1 LDFISEF
8 VEHTNGLPT
17 PEIFRLWTAISALG
31 GVLERKVYTRTA
43 RTPLFPNLFV
53 VLVGGP
59 ATGKS
64 VAISE
69 AVKLWQQVEKVNL
82 APDDVTGASLID
94 SLSTAPRSTLL
105 PDNST
110 QEFHSMLIPAP
121 ELGVLLPEYDQI
133 MIGLLCYLY
142 DNPHS
147 FTQKR
152 RTGNRNIN
160 ITLPHISILA
170 GCTPGYLASTFP
182 EQAWTTGFSSR
193 TIMIYSASHV
203 KVPLFSGPKTDALR
217 ADRLA
222 GFLNNAVDLHGEF
235 TWADDAAMTL
245 ERWAM
250 MDCSPVPEHSKLQ
263 TYVGRRALN
272 MIKLCMIAAVSR
284 TCELNI
290 ELQDVQRA
298 QEWLLQAEALMP
310 DIFRDM
316 VHRSDSDVLNELH
329 FYLWKRWVKDR
340 VAVHESALYHFLGTK
355 VPSEKIGRIIDI
367 AERSN
372 MITREAGSQ
381 MWTPRPK
388 SEHGEE

>member
-1 LDFISEF
+1 MDFVSEF

-17 PEIFRLWTAISALG
+17 PEIFRLWTAISTLG
-31 GVLERKVYTRTA
+31 GVLERRVYTRTA
-43 RTPLFPNLFV
+43 RTPLYPNLFV
-53 VLVGGP
+53 VLVGSP

-64 VAISE
+64 VAITE
-69 AVKLWQQVEKVNL
+69 AIKLWQQVEKVNL
-82 APDDVTGASLID
+82 APDDVTGASLVD
-94 SLSTAPRSTLL
+94 SLASSPRTTML
-105 PDNST
+105 PDRSV
-110 QEFHSMLIPAP
+110 QEFHSMLIPAG

-142 DNPHS
+142 DNPSS

-160 ITLPHISILA
+160 IALPHISILA
-170 GCTPGYLASTFP
+170 GCTPGYLAGTFP
-182 EQAWTTGFSSR
+182 EAAWTTGFSSR
-193 TIMIYSASHV
+193 TIMIYSAAHV
-203 KVPLFSGPKTDALR
+203 KVPLFSGPKFDAER
-217 ADRLA
+217 QTRLVN
-222 GFLNNAVDLHGEF
+222 FLNEAVELHGEF
-235 TWADDAAMTL
+235 TWTDEAAFTL
-245 ERWAM
+245 ERWAA
-250 MDCSPVPEHSKLQ
+250 MDCSPVPDHSKLQ

-272 MIKLCMIAAVSR
+272 IIKLCMIAAVSR
-284 TCELNI
+284 TGKLVI
-290 ELQDVQRA
+290 ELCDVQRA
-298 QEWLLQAEALMP
+298 QEWLLAAEALMP

-340 VAVHESALYHFLGTK
+340 QAIHESALYHFLGTK